1 MWPREADVLA
11 LDDHTTCALRSPPQL
26 RGPLTAT
33 YRAAHLGSDVVLL
46 LLRDL
51 PALDLLARRV
61 AVQTALAPT
70 KRVAPKYKGKLVMQV
85 EESAGYRESARA
97 STTLRYFIFAP
108 REGTSLSTL
117 VLDARRGQPWPAAC
131 ASALVAELAQLT
143 LSEGR
148 THFDP
153 LTAGLDAGGLWALEP
168 TLDAWLRAVKH
179 EAREPAKW
187 LGYLAPESLRG
198 ALLDEASAV
207 FGLGVLLHE
216 LIAGRAL
223 FDRPSAL
230 ATLKSLSHD
239 VPAPLAKLIPGTPL
253 AVAACAQAMLDR
265 DPKRRPTAASIAR
278 ELLPHA
284 APFASVL
291 STLKADAPSDAPFLM
306 RL

>member
-1 MWPREADVLA
+1 MWPREAEVLA
-11 LDDHTTCALRSPPQL
+11 LDDHTTCALRSSPTL

-33 YRAAHLGSDVVLL
+33 YRAEHLGDEVVLL
-46 LLRDL
+46 LVRDL
-51 PALDLLARRV
+51 PALDLIARRV
-61 AVQTALAPT
+61 AVQSALAPT
-70 KRVAPKYKGKLVMQV
+70 KRIAPKYKGKLAMHV

-97 STTLRYFIFAP
+97 NTTLRYFIFAK
-108 REGTSLSTL
+108 RGGTSLSSL
-117 VLDARRGQPWPAAC
+117 VLDARRAQPWPASHA
-131 ASALVAELAQLT
+131 AALVAQLAQLT

-153 LTAGLDAGGLWALEP
+153 LVAGLDPSGLWALEP
-168 TLDAWLRAVKH
+168 SLDALLRAVKH

-198 ALLDEASAV
+198 AVLDEASAV

-216 LIAGRAL
+216 LIAGKLL

-230 ATLKSLSHD
+230 ATLKALSHD
-239 VPAPLAKLIPGTPL
+239 VPPPLAKVVPGTPL

-278 ELLPHA
+278 ELMPHA
-284 APFASVL
+284 EGPLPPLTS
-291 STLKADAPSDAPFLM
+291 DALSDAPFLT

>member
-1 MWPREADVLA
+1 MWPFEAEVLA
-11 LDDHTTCALRSPPQL
+11 LDDHTTCALRSSPQL

-33 YRAAHLGSDVVLL
+33 YRAEHLGSEAVLL
-46 LLRDL
+46 LVRDV
-51 PALDLLARRV
+51 PALELLARRV
-61 AVQTALAPT
+61 FVQTSLAPS
-70 KRVAPKYKGKLVMQV
+70 RRIAPKSKGKLATQI
-85 EESAGYRESARA
+85 ESNEGYRESARA
-97 STTLRYFIFAP
+97 GTTLRYFLFAK
-108 REGTSLSTL
+108 REGTSLSGL
-117 VLDARRGQPWPAAC
+117 VLDARRAQPWPAAR
-131 ASALVAELAQLT
+131 AAALVMQLAQLT
-143 LSEGR
+143 LSDGR

-153 LTAGLDAGGLWALEP
+153 LTAGLDASAVWTLEP

-198 ALLDEASAV
+198 ATLDEASAV

-216 LIAGRAL
+216 LIAGKPL

-230 ATLKSLSHD
+230 ATLKALSHD
-239 VPAPLAKLIPGTPL
+239 VPPPLAKVMPGTPL

-278 ELLPHA
+278 ELGPHA
-284 APFASVL
+284 DASFDTKT
-291 STLKADAPSDAPFLM
+291 SDALSDAPFLM

>member
-33 YRAAHLGSDVVLL
+33 YSAEHLGSEVVLL
-46 LLRDL
+46 LVRDQ

-61 AVQTALAPT
+61 AVQTSLAPT
-70 KRVAPKYKGKLVMQV
+70 KRIAPKYKGKLATRI
-85 EESAGYRESARA
+85 EESTGYRESARA
-97 STTLRYFIFAP
+97 SETLRYFIFAK
-108 REGTSLSTL
+108 RSGTSLSSR
-117 VLDARRGQPWPAAC
+117 VLDARRAQPWPAAQ
-131 ASALVAELAQLT
+131 AAALVSQLAQLT
-143 LSEGR
+143 VHEGR

-153 LTAGLDAGGLWALEP
+153 LTAGLDASALWALEP

-198 ALLDEASAV
+198 AVLDEASAV

-216 LIAGRAL
+216 LIAGRPL
-223 FDRPSAL
+223 FDRQSAL
-230 ATLKSLSHD
+230 ATLKALSHD
-239 VPAPLAKLIPGTPL
+239 VPAPLAKLAPGTPL

-278 ELLPHA
+278 ELAPHA
-284 APFASVL
+284 APLEL
-291 STLKADAPSDAPFLM
+291 SAHDAASDAPFLM